1 MQDPADEFAG
11 VAERIADHAQ
21 ALNVRVAV
29 AESLSSGGI
38 ANSLGAAPEASAWF
52 TGGVVVYAE
61 SVKRGVLGVTAEVIT
76 SAQCARELA
85 TGVAKL
91 LGAEAAV
98 AVTGVGGPQSV
109 DGLPPGT
116 VFIAVACPGR
126 STIGGTTSREIR
138 PRSCTR
144 RLATRSSSWSVSC
157 ARRGELARSSP
168 FPDSAPGSTMIGG
181 PRTRSQRS
189 RVVRPAGGATCHAT
203 SAR

>member
-21 ALNVRVAV
+21 ALNVHVAV

-38 ANSLGAAPEASAWF
+38 ANTLGAAPEASEWF
-52 TGGVVVYAE
+52 TGGVVAYAE
-61 SVKRGVLGVTAEVIT
+61 SVKRGVLGVTAEIIT

-91 LGAEAAV
+91 LDAQAAV

-116 VFIAVACPGR
+116 VFIAVACLGTIHDRRYDFEGDP
-126 STIGGTTSREIR
+126 SEVVHQTIGQALRLMESVLRDAVTT
-138 PRSCTR
+138 
-144 RLATRSSSWSVSC
+144 ATR
-157 ARRGELARSSP
+157 
-168 FPDSAPGSTMIGG
+168 
-181 PRTRSQRS
+181 
-189 RVVRPAGGATCHAT
+189 
-203 SAR
+203 